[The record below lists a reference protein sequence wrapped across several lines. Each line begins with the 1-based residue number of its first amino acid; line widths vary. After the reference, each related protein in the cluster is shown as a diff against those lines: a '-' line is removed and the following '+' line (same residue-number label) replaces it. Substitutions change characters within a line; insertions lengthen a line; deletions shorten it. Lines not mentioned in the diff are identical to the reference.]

1 MKKILSIAL
10 MILMLCCLVGLVS
23 CAPDGDGS
31 DCSVEVSEQS
41 GGQNSEQSGGQNSE
55 QSGEQ
60 GGEQNSKYVSEY
72 VAVIPENADTTT
84 RYAAENL
91 VNLVEEKTG
100 KKMNIVSDT
109 VSPQEKEILI
119 GDTSRAESQTQTELS
134 NEEYLVLE
142 KNGKIVIKGYGIYI
156 GAGCGAFVNE
166 YAAFN
171 KADGKIDITNVPKE
185 ERTQKYTPAEKPKN
199 VIFMIGDGMGFN
211 HIALAECNG
220 LDAFLAK
227 SFPNQGS
234 SVTRSQSVINGDKLF
249 TDSAASGTAMATGY
263 KTINGYIGLDKNGNP
278 IQNIRELA
286 YLNGA
291 KTAVI
296 TTDVITGATPSAY
309 MCHNIS
315 RNNTEELEAQI
326 NALVNEGKI
335 DYCAGS
341 VDNNLT
347 SEIGKA
353 LALISADN
361 SSFFMMIE
369 EGIIDKKAHSRDKEG
384 IAQMVIRFDDAIA
397 YATQFTLC
405 HPDTALIVTADHETG
420 GVYKHK
426 DDYRF
431 RSSDHT
437 NADVP
442 VYALGA
448 GTSIFNGA
456 KVENIDLAKF
466 CASVYSTEPFG
477 QAEPIE

>member
-1 MKKILSIAL
+1 MKRILSIAL
-10 MILMLCCLVGLVS
+10 IILMLCTLVGLVS
-23 CAPDGDGS
+23 CAPDGTDRFVG
-31 DCSVEVSEQS
+31 
-41 GGQNSEQSGGQNSE
+41 
-55 QSGEQ
+55 
-60 GGEQNSKYVSEY
+60 VSEY
-72 VAVIPENADTTT
+72 VAVLPENADTTT

-171 KADGKIDITNVPKE
+171 KADGKIDITNVPKKE
-185 ERTQKYTPAEKPKN
+185 QAQKYTPAEKPKN

-234 SVTRSQSVINGDKLF
+234 SVTRSWSVISGAQTA

-263 KTINGYIGLDKNGNP
+263 KTENGYIGLDKDGKI
-278 IQNIRELA
+278 IQNVRELA

-291 KTAVI
+291 KTAVL
-296 TTDVITGATPSAY
+296 TTDEISGATPSSY
-309 MCHNIS
+309 MCHSES
-315 RNNTEELEAQI
+315 RYSSLELEEQI
-326 NALVNEGKI
+326 SVLVTEGKI
-335 DYCAGS
+335 DYCQGS
-341 VDNNLT
+341 VGDNLT
-347 SEIGKA
+347 VEMKNA
-353 LALISADN
+353 LSIISKDN
-361 SSFFMMIE
+361 SSFFIMIE
-369 EGIIDKKAHSRDKEG
+369 EGHIDKRAHSNDKEG
-384 IAQMVIRFDDAIA
+384 VANMVIRFNDAIE

-431 RSSDHT
+431 RSYNHT

-442 VYALGA
+442 IYALGS
-448 GTSIFNGA
+448 GTSIFNEA

-477 QAEPIE
+477 QTEPIE